1 MVKGDF
7 DKKVNSVIE
16 KLESDYSYISIT
28 KEHLKALI
36 TSDVDLNTIE
46 KKLKN
51 YCESE
56 VKEKLDSN
64 NSVEVID
71 SFIKDKLKFNTKIE
85 HNIIK

>member
-46 KKLKN
+46 EKLKN

-71 SFIKDKLKFNTKIE
+71 SFINLNLIQKS
-85 HNIIK
+85 NII

>member
-46 KKLKN
+46 KK
-51 YCESE
+51 
-56 VKEKLDSN
+56 VKKLLR
-64 NSVEVID
+64 
-71 SFIKDKLKFNTKIE
+71 K
-85 HNIIK
+85 